1 MFNEKYLEHKVGRT
15 KFFELRPLW
24 AFPVQKQSQEV
35 CKWIYHKNIDMIC
48 ETLVNNFRDF
58 KLSLKMSLTLITFG

>member
-1 MFNEKYLEHKVGRT
+1 MFHEKYPEHTVGRT

-24 AFPVQKQSQEV
+24 VFPVQKQSQEV

-58 KLSLKMSLTLITFG
+58 KLNLKMSLTLITFG